1 MEQKVGRTRR
11 TKTAEQALQ
20 SLMRECARSE
30 RSSGDALR
38 LMKRWGVDDNDA
50 QRVLQRL
57 IAERFIDDSR
67 YAAAFVREKI
77 NLSGWGG
84 YKIVAALRR
93 KGVDNRIIEN
103 ALSQYGSVDMEERL
117 QGLLE
122 KKIKTVKYRDT
133 SDLRAKLFRFAASR
147 GYDYS
152 TAMQA
157 VDRVVKGERECDN
170 LDF

>member
-1 MEQKVGRTRR
+1 MVQKEVKR
-11 TKTAEQALQ
+11 KSAEQALRL
-20 SLMRECARSE
+20 LMNMAARAE

-57 IAERFIDDSR
+57 IAERFINDSR

-77 NLSGWGG
+77 NLSGWGS

-133 SDLRAKLFRFAASR
+133 SDLRAKLFRFAANR

>member
-1 MEQKVGRTRR
+1 MVQKEV
-11 TKTAEQALQ
+11 KLKSAEQALRL
-20 SLMRECARSE
+20 LMNMTARAE

-77 NLSGWGG
+77 NLSGWGS

>member
-1 MEQKVGRTRR
+1 MVQKEV
-11 TKTAEQALQ
+11 KLKSAEQALRL
-20 SLMRECARSE
+20 LMNMAARAE

-67 YAAAFVREKI
+67 YAAAFVREEI
-77 NLSGWGG
+77 NLSGWGS

-157 VDRVVKGERECDN
+157 VDRVVKGEGECDN

>member
-1 MEQKVGRTRR
+1 MVQKEVKR
-11 TKTAEQALQ
+11 KSAEQALRL
-20 SLMRECARSE
+20 LMNMAARAE

-77 NLSGWGG
+77 NLSGWGS

-117 QGLLE
+117 EGLLE

>member
-1 MEQKVGRTRR
+1 MVQKEV
-11 TKTAEQALQ
+11 KLKSAEQALRL
-20 SLMRECARSE
+20 LMNMAARAE

-77 NLSGWGG
+77 NLSGWGS

-157 VDRVVKGERECDN
+157 VDRVVKGDRECDN

>member
-1 MEQKVGRTRR
+1 MVQKEVKR
-11 TKTAEQALQ
+11 KSAEQALRL
-20 SLMRECARSE
+20 LMNMAARAE

-77 NLSGWGG
+77 NLSGWGS

-103 ALSQYGSVDMEERL
+103 ALFQYGSVDMEERL